1 MAMKQLTFLTA
12 FLLAASASAPAALYS
27 YTYNSGF
34 ANLGVIE
41 DGNASPWNDT
51 RTLTELTGLTITGV
65 AVRLTLSGGYN
76 GDLYGYLSHNGVLV
90 PLLNRAGVG
99 SANAFGYADAGLNVT
114 FRDAAANNLHFYQGV
129 GGYDLADGAQWQPDG
144 RTLNPITS
152 LPADFDAAGTIDLSA
167 FNGPNAGGDWTLVFA
182 DVSAGG
188 GLSVVE
194 SWGLDIEAVPEPANV
209 ALGIMAAG
217 ALLVQGG
224 RAWQRHRR
232 GPNAG
237 PQPAGRAGR

>member
-99 SANAFGYADAGLNVT
+99 SANAFGYADAGLDVT
-114 FRDAAANNLHFYQGV
+114 FSDAAANNIHFYQG
-129 GGYDLADGAQWQPDG
+129 GNGYDIGGGAQWQPDG
-144 RTLNPITS
+144 RTINPITS
-152 LPADFDAAGTIDLSA
+152 LPADFEAAGTINLSA
-167 FNGPNAGGDWTLVFA
+167 LNGPNSSEDWTLVFA

-188 GLSVVE
+188 GQSVVE
-194 SWGLDIEAVPEPANV
+194 SWGFDIEAVPEPANM
-209 ALGIMAAG
+209 ALGVTAAG
-217 ALLVQGG
+217 ALLLQGR